1 MNKPFNISKI
11 NTVDYLKNATITGAR
26 FITKCR
32 AGFLTIVDA
41 RDHFELEQYM
51 KYPESIISGY
61 KKGALQSVQVQLNG
75 HSTWLTVFARVGKKV
90 HFIDETIL
98 ADLTVGTINQ
108 LYYNTNL
115 YSQQQYTAVNAKTW
129 ADKAY
134 ALNGNTSV
142 LAGIEFE
149 MPNF

>member
-1 MNKPFNISKI
+1 MNKLFNLSKI
-11 NTVDYLKNATITGAR
+11 QTTDYLKNATITGAR

-41 RDHFELEQYM
+41 RDFEIEQYN
-51 KYPESIISGY
+51 KYPESLITGY

-75 HSTWLTVFARVGKKV
+75 YDVWVTIFARVGKKV
-90 HFIDETIL
+90 HFIDQTIL
-98 ADLTVGTINQ
+98 AELTVGTINQ
-108 LYYNTNL
+108 YYYNTNL
-115 YSQQQYTAVNAKTW
+115 YNQLQYTAVNAKTW

-134 ALNGNTSV
+134 VLNDNTSV